1 MIERILKVSFFKLF
15 LAIVS
20 FSVLFSAGC
29 MEGITDDPLTLE
41 ERAWLTEHDGKIRLG
56 HDPNANPVDYLDK
69 EGRFKGLAADYV
81 RLIEKRLNF
90 KFDILRIKT
99 WDEVLKKAENKEVD
113 VLCAFS
119 KTKEREQFMLFS
131 EPYVTIPVVILTR
144 DDFKGDLKLETMKD
158 LKVTFTK
165 GWVVEDYLV
174 KNYSHLN
181 MFPSIDS
188 DAALNS
194 LITHKADVWVTP
206 LTVAS
211 IKIEE
216 TGVTNVRI
224 AGKTDLSFKL
234 AIASRKD
241 MPMLHNILK
250 KGLVLISEEEKSDI
264 FNKWIHIR
272 QQSIFKSKKFWMT
285 VFIILGLTVLFG
297 IIIFSW
303 NRTLKQKV
311 EEKTKELENELFE
324 RIQAQDALRESESLF
339 LQMFEQSTTSMC
351 LYKPDGAVKRVN
363 NEFCKMFGVKEKV
376 LKDTGYNIFKDQAA
390 IEAGLTPLLNNL
402 FYEKKIEKWE
412 INFDIDLASSSTGTP
427 TSRVGKI
434 FLEVFGYPVLNLDG
448 DLEYV
453 VLQHYDIS
461 DRKQA
466 EEELRRRENQY
477 NAIVENSGDYIMRYD
492 RDHRHIWANQGA
504 IKSTG
509 LPPEKFLGKTHREM
523 NFPEHLCELWEKNI
537 DEVFTFGE
545 VRRVE
550 FDVELEKGLMT
561 LDLQFNPEFDA
572 EGKVLS
578 VIGVSRDITH
588 RKKAESDLYQQ
599 KQFLQKAQ
607 EIGKIG
613 TWELDIQKNELLWT
627 DENYKIFGVPIG
639 TKLTY
644 EIFLNC
650 VHPNDR
656 EYVDMEWKAA
666 FTGKPYDIAHRLIVD
681 GETKWV
687 REKAE
692 LFFNQQGECIMGT
705 GFTQDIT
712 DQKKSEIETIKEK
725 QKAERYLNMAGVMF
739 IGLDKDGNIN
749 IANKKACQ
757 ILEGQQEEILG
768 LNWFDNFIPRS
779 IRHEVHSVYNQLID
793 GNIKPVE
800 YYENLIITNSGKE
813 KHIAWHNSVLR
824 SDDGSII
831 GILSSG
837 EDVTEKM
844 QLTTRL
850 HQAQKMESIG
860 TLTGGIAHDFNNI
873 MGIILGNTELAL
885 EDVPKWNP
893 GHTNLEEIKKA
904 SLRAANIVRQLL
916 SFTRINDQK
925 LQPMEIDL
933 VIKDALKFLRST
945 IPTTIDIEEDI
956 SVTDETILADPTQMN
971 QIMMNLCINASHA
984 MEQTG
989 GKLTIS
995 VEKMTLGDDSA
1006 KDYPDLKTGKYI
1018 KVMVGDTGPGIDPK
1032 IIDRIFDPY
1041 FTTKGVGKGS
1051 GMGLAVVHGIVKSH
1065 SGAIKVDSTFGK
1077 GTTFSILFPLAQE
1090 KAAVEEETIQ
1100 EIPRGK
1106 ETILFVDDEIS
1117 IVNMVQRMFERL
1129 GYKVQTATTPQ
1140 DALDRFALNP
1150 GHFDLVITDMTMPQ
1164 MTGVKLSEKLMA
1176 IHPDIPIIIC
1186 SGYSAIVDEE
1196 KAKELGLAAYVMKPI
1211 AMRETAQTIRKILDR
1226 KL

>member
-15 LAIVS
+15 LAIVL
-20 FSVLFSAGC
+20 FSVLFSVGC
-29 MEGITDDPLTLE
+29 MKEITEDPLTLE
-41 ERAWLTEHDGKIRLG
+41 ERAWLTDHDGQIRLG

-69 EGRFKGLAADYV
+69 EGSFKGLAADYV

-90 KFDILRIKT
+90 KFDILQIKT
-99 WDEVLKKAENKEVD
+99 WDEVLKKAKNKELD

-119 KTKEREQFMLFS
+119 KSKNREQYMLFT
-131 EPYVTIPVVILTR
+131 EPYLTIPVVILTR
-144 DDFKGDLKLETMKD
+144 NDHIENLTLDTMKN

-165 GWVVEDYLV
+165 GWIVEDYLV
-174 KNYSHLN
+174 KNYSRLN
-181 MFPSIDS
+181 MIPAIDS

-194 LITHKADVWVTP
+194 LITHKADVWIAP

-211 IKIEE
+211 IKIEA

-224 AGKTDLSFKL
+224 AGETDLSFKL

-241 MPMLHNILK
+241 MPILHNILK
-250 KGLVLISEEEKSDI
+250 KGLLLISEEEKSDI

-272 QQSIFKSKKFWMT
+272 QQSIFKSKNFWMP
-285 VFIILGLTVLFG
+285 VFIILSLAVLFG
-297 IIIFSW
+297 ILIFSW

-311 EEKTKELENELFE
+311 KEKTKALENELFE

-351 LYKPDGAVKRVN
+351 LYKPDGAIKRVN

-390 IEAGLTPLLNNL
+390 IEAGLKPLLNNL
-402 FYEKKIEKWE
+402 FYEKKTENWE
-412 INFDIDLASSSTGTP
+412 INFDIDLASASTGTP
-427 TSRVGKI
+427 TSRAGKV

-461 DRKQA
+461 ERKQA

-492 RDHRHIWANQGA
+492 RDHRHIWANQDA
-504 IKSTG
+504 IKATG
-509 LPPEKFLGKTHREM
+509 LTPEQYLGKTHREM
-523 NFPEHLCELWEKNI
+523 NFPDHLCELWGKNI
-537 DEVFTFGE
+537 NEVFTTGK

-561 LDLQFNPEFDA
+561 LDLQFNPEFD
-572 EGKVLS
+572 ERGKVLS

-588 RKKAESDLYQQ
+588 RKKVENDLFQQ

-627 DENYKIFGVPIG
+627 EENYKIFGIPIG
-639 TKLTY
+639 TELTY

-650 VHPNDR
+650 VHPDDR

-692 LFFNQQGECIMGT
+692 LFFNQQGECIKGT

-712 DQKKSEIETIKEK
+712 EQKKSEIEKIKEK

-739 IGLDKDGNIN
+739 IGLDKVGNIN
-749 IANKKACQ
+749 VANKKACQ
-757 ILEGQQEEILG
+757 ILEVQQEEILG

-800 YYENLIITNSGKE
+800 YYENLIITNSGKK
-813 KHIAWHNSVLR
+813 KHIAWYNSVLKN
-824 SDDGSII
+824 DDGSII

-844 QLTTRL
+844 QLTARL
-850 HQAQKMESIG
+850 QQAQKMESIG
-860 TLTGGIAHDFNNI
+860 TLAGGIAHDFNNI
-873 MGIILGNTELAL
+873 MGIILGNTDLAL
-885 EDVPKWNP
+885 DDVPESHP
-893 GHTNLEEIKKA
+893 AHTNLEEIKKA

-916 SFTRINDQK
+916 SFTRITDQK
-925 LQPMEIDL
+925 LQPIEIAL
-933 VIKDALKFLRST
+933 VIKDAMKFLRST
-945 IPTTIDIEEDI
+945 IPTTIDIVQDI
-956 SVTDETILADPTQMN
+956 CITDETILADPTQIN

-989 GKLTIS
+989 GKITIT
-995 VEKMTLGDDSA
+995 VENAALDDSSA
-1006 KDYPDLKTGKYI
+1006 KDYPDLKSGKYI
-1018 KVMVGDTGPGIDPK
+1018 KVVVSDTGPGIDPK

-1065 SGAIKVDSTFGK
+1065 SGSIKVDSTFGK
-1077 GTTFSILFPLAQE
+1077 GTKFSILFPLAQG
-1090 KAAVEEETIQ
+1090 KAAVEEEKIQ
-1100 EIPRGK
+1100 EIPRGS

-1117 IVNMVQRMFERL
+1117 IANMVQRMFERL
-1129 GYKVQTATTPQ
+1129 GYKVETATTPQ

-1150 GHFDLVITDMTMPQ
+1150 NHFDLVITDMTMPQ
-1164 MTGVKLSEKLMA
+1164 MTGVKLSEKLME
-1176 IHPDIPIIIC
+1176 IRKDIPIIVC
-1186 SGYSAIVDEE
+1186 TGHSALVDEE
-1196 KAKELGLAAYVMKPI
+1196 RAKGLGLAAYVMKPI
-1211 AMRETAQTIRKILDR
+1211 DMKETAQIIRKILD
-1226 KL
+1226 KK